1 MTLPSAIADLAQ
13 EVKRVPSLV
22 TAQIAKWNGHVQ
34 EEIAELE
41 TFKNNFESAGI
52 GLKKYKG
59 VIGLRPNYHRA
70 VIPLVD
76 LTDGNGSRISAFSYT
91 EGRFSMVRMNGC
103 CIQSSV
109 IIDIKAIKM
118 YSSENMHLQKINLD
132 TEHVKPCK
140 FLYNGRLWGGLEVY
154 FNVQSHHLIF
164 NGFSNCNELGYIA
177 YEDVRGTDGDGKGV
191 VNAEIK
197 NSLEILEA

>member
-1 MTLPSAIADLAQ
+1 MTLPSAIADLVQ
-13 EVKRVPSLV
+13 EIKRVPSLV
-22 TAQIAKWNGHVQ
+22 TAQIAKWNGQVQ
-34 EEIAELE
+34 AKIAELE

-59 VIGLRPNYHRA
+59 VIGTRSDYMRV

-76 LTDGNGSRISAFSYT
+76 LTDGNGSRKSSFSYT
-91 EGRFSMVRMNGC
+91 EGRFSMVRTNGC
-103 CIQSSV
+103 CIQSPV

-118 YSSENMHLQKINLD
+118 YNSESMDLYKINLD
-132 TEHVKPCK
+132 SDHAKPCK
-140 FLYNGRLWGGLEVY
+140 FLHNGRLFGGLDVY
-154 FNVQSHHLIF
+154 FNVQSHHLLF
-164 NGFSNCNELGYIA
+164 NGYSNCDELGYIA

-197 NSLEILEA
+197 NSLEILEG